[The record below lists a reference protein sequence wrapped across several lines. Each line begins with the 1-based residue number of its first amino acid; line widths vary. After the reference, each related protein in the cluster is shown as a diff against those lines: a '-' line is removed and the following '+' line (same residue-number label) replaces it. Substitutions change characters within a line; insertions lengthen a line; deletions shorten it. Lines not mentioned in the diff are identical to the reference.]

1 MTDTGYSILDAGFR
15 ISLIQDPVSRNN
27 EKAVRVH
34 PHGLV
39 IRQPWVLP
47 TA

>member
-1 MTDTGYSILDAGFR
+1 MTDTGYSILDAGCR
-15 ISLIQDPVSRNN
+15 ISPIQDPVSGNN
-27 EKAVRVH
+27 EKAVRVT

-39 IRQPWVLP
+39 IRQPWEPP